1 MATWS
6 CVTMEEN
13 MSSVAELLFYRNFS
27 DSNLIQIGK
36 STNKICGIGVKVR
49 WNIEISHFRNIL
61 SEWQWS
67 LTFFLCHWWWPSTSK
82 GSIAYVCGWWIRCK
96 LKRLRLKLDI
106 GGWKV
111 DSGHPQHVFLIEFSN
126 ILSLILTLSL
136 FCITFQNPKDVH
148 TETRNINRAQ
158 KLT

>member
-1 MATWS
+1 
-6 CVTMEEN
+6 

-36 STNKICGIGVKVR
+36 STNLWDWSKGKVKH
-49 WNIEISHFRNIL
+49 WDFALQEHFERMTVVVNV
-61 SEWQWS
+61 
-67 LTFFLCHWWWPSTSK
+67 FLCHWWWPSTSQE
-82 GSIAYVCGWWIRCK
+82 SFAYVCGWWIRCK

-111 DSGHPQHVFLIEFSN
+111 DSGHPQHVFLIDFSN